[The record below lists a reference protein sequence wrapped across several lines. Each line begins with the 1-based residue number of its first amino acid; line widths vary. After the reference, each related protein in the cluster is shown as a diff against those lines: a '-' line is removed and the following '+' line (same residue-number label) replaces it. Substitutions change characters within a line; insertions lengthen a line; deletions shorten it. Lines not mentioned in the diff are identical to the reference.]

1 MYILYIYIYVHTVYI
16 YIYVH
21 TVYIYIPYNPYGVI
35 PYAPPKYS
43 NHAVLYM
50 AYTQQDEACDVKA
63 FFNPSN

>member
-1 MYILYIYIYVHTVYI
+1 MYVNLGII
-16 YIYVH
+16 
-21 TVYIYIPYNPYGVI
+21 IYIPYNPYGVI